1 MLKIAM
7 FGYIFVLFLSRINV
21 CIGKLKIEIISLLLP
36 DAAAAWAAAA
46 ADVSVIDVSDFEIV
60 RGDVALG
67 DVGIVSFI
75 LVDMAGSIFATADPL
90 ESLLSATKS
99 NLKRMIIN
107 SEWDNLIMN

>member
-1 MLKIAM
+1 M
-7 FGYIFVLFLSRINV
+7 
-21 CIGKLKIEIISLLLP
+21 
-36 DAAAAWAAAA
+36 
-46 ADVSVIDVSDFEIV
+46 IDVSDFEIV

-75 LVDMAGSIFATADPL
+75 LVDMAGSIFATVDPL

-107 SEWDNLIMN
+107 SE